1 MNIVFLLLP
10 LALLLASGFVW
21 AFVWGI
27 RHGQYDDVE
36 TPAYRMLLDDEVV
49 SEETFHPRG

>member
-1 MNIVFLLLP
+1 MNIVILLLP
-10 LALLLASGFVW
+10 LALLLATGFVV

-36 TPAYRMLLDDEVV
+36 TPAHRMLIDTDENE
-49 SEETFHPRG
+49 SRS

>member
-1 MNIVFLLLP
+1 MNIVLLLLP

-36 TPAYRMLLDDEVV
+36 TPAYRMLIDDDVV
-49 SEETFHPRG
+49 PEPQEK